1 MLFRKNVS
9 RKERIVRIVAGALMI
24 LCGLVGLRAAPLG
37 WFIAAIGLGSV
48 VTGLLR
54 YCPAC
59 SLAGKSCD
67 DA

>member
-9 RKERIVRIVAGALMI
+9 RKERVVRIVAGVLMV
-24 LCGLVGLRAAPLG
+24 LCGLVGLGATPLG
-37 WFIAAIGLGSV
+37 WLVAAVGCGSI

-59 SLAGKSCD
+59 SLAGKTCD